1 MTRERTVLL
10 EHPVRP
16 GVAAVIK
23 SGPFLFLSSVDGDK
37 DEKSGEKIL
46 SSFGDGPAQARNAYQ
61 TVVDR
66 LVECGYD
73 GSAAVRIEHATS
85 SQEWR
90 LARMALWPE
99 YFGEPTQAVSQG
111 YQGKMVGQNMI
122 TVTTVATTG
131 EVEREIIT
139 PGPNPGRASRISR
152 CGPLLFVIG
161 VRGQT
166 DLATGEEAPEE
177 TAEAFAEQ
185 VRIAYRNI
193 DHHLAAAGAS
203 RQQLVRFDG
212 FIRDIN
218 RAIEHR
224 DLRTQHFGGRMD
236 VASTVVACPLGG
248 RTDIELSA
256 MAAIPGEARDVTFY
270 EGRTDLARTVRAG
283 GFVFASGAL
292 GNRGV
297 DGMLREDVCGK
308 LEPQLDLALLRIEAS
323 LDDYGARL
331 ESIVRLDVYVKDPN
345 RADDVYRWLHERF
358 HGDVP
363 TVAMHGIDLEPT
375 AEAELTAIAA
385 DQQAAT

>member
-10 EHPVRP
+10 EDPARP
-16 GVAAVIK
+16 GAAAVIK
-23 SGPFLFLSSVDGDK
+23 SGPFLFLSSVDGDTDPKTGHK
-37 DEKSGEKIL
+37 DI

-111 YQGKMVGQNMI
+111 YQGKMAGQNMI

-152 CGPLLFVIG
+152 CGPFLFIIG

-166 DLATGEEAPEE
+166 DLATGEDSPEE
-177 TAEAFAEQ
+177 SPEAFAAQ
-185 VRIAYRNI
+185 VRTAYRNI
-193 DHHLAAAGAS
+193 DHHLGSAGADKHH
-203 RQQLVRFDG
+203 LVRFDG

-218 RAIEHR
+218 RAMEHR
-224 DLRTQHFGGRMD
+224 DLRTEHFDGRMD

-248 RTDIELSA
+248 RSDIELSA
-256 MAAIPGEARDVTFY
+256 MAVRPGEERDVTFY

-283 GFVFASGAL
+283 GFIFASGAL

-297 DGMLREDVCGK
+297 DGKLRDDVCGK
-308 LEPQLDLALLRIEAS
+308 LEPQLDLALERIAAS
-323 LDDYGARL
+323 LDDYSAPL
-331 ESIVRLDVYVKDPN
+331 ESVVRLDVYVKDQH
-345 RADDVYRWLHERF
+345 RYDDVHRWLHDRF
-358 HGDVP
+358 NGDVP
-363 TVAMHGIDLEPT
+363 TVAMHGIELEST

-385 DQQAAT
+385 DDRAAT